1 MRRWTLRLRLT
12 TLYGGLFVLAGA
24 LVLALTYLL
33 VGQSLAAFTDTGR
46 GSSDLTELRAAA
58 AASGDVDDLVAQV
71 QAEQNAVQ
79 DAALDSL
86 LTQGGLA
93 LVVVGAGAAGAG
105 WLVAGRALRPLDTI
119 TRTARRIAR
128 GGGARGL
135 HERIA
140 LTGPDD
146 EVKRLADTFDDML
159 EQLDRSFDGQRRFVA
174 NASHE
179 LRTPLALNRALV
191 ELAVT
196 QPGAAAETRQLGD
209 ALLAVNQ
216 RHERL
221 IDGLLTLA
229 DSEHAVTQRSPVDL
243 AQVAAHVCRLA
254 GPAAALAEVTLRAGP
269 LDPAPTHGD
278 PVLLERLAHN
288 LVENAI
294 RHNVVGGRLSVS
306 TATVP
311 DGVRLTVANTGAE
324 VPDYE
329 VEALFQPFRRLG
341 DRRAGPDRGFGLGL
355 SIVRAVARAHG
366 GDATAVALPGGGL
379 SVTVTLPARPG

>member
-1 MRRWTLRLRLT
+1 MTRWTLRLRLT

-24 LVLALTYLL
+24 LVLGVTYLL
-33 VGQSLAAFTDTGR
+33 VRQSLASITDPDR
-46 GSSDLTELRAAA
+46 EDSDLAALRASAA
-58 AASGDVDDLVAQV
+58 VSGTVDEVVAQV
-71 QAEQNAVQ
+71 QAQQDALQ

-86 LTQGGLA
+86 LTRGALA
-93 LVVVGAGAAGAG
+93 LLAVGVVAAAAG
-105 WLVAGRALRPLDTI
+105 WLVAGRALRPLVTI

-196 QPGAAAETRQLGD
+196 QPGAADETRRLGE

-229 DSEHAVTQRSPVDL
+229 DSEHAVTDRSPVDL
-243 AQVAAHVCRLA
+243 AEVAAHVCRLA
-254 GPAAALAEVTLRAGP
+254 GPDAALAGVRLRAGP
-269 LDPAPTHGD
+269 LDPAPACGD

-288 LVENAI
+288 LVENAV
-294 RHNVVGGRLSVS
+294 RHNVAGGWLAVTTG
-306 TATVP
+306 TAP
-311 DGVRLTVANTGAE
+311 GGVRLTVENTGAE

-366 GDATAVALPGGGL
+366 GDATAAARPGGGL
-379 SVTVTLPARPG
+379 TVTVTLPAR